1 MKQEE
6 LHNLIAQIA
15 PIHGISFGDWSDKS
29 TWVVSFKDEATQ
41 EQIDSVAKYIDEL
54 QTNLLSSS

>member
-15 PIHGISFGDWSDKS
+15 PIHGISFGDLSDKS
-29 TWVVSFKDEATQ
+29 TWVVSFKEEATQ
-41 EQIDSVAKYIDEL
+41 EQIASVAEFI
-54 QTNLLSSS
+54 SSLETAE